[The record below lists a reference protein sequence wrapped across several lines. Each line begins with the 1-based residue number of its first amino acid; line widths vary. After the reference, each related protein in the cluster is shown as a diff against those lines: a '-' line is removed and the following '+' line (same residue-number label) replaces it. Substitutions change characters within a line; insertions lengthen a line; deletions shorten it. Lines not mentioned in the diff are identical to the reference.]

1 MTAAPLRLY
10 RRTGE
15 VIPYLE
21 SEVEEFE
28 RQVEGVGSGE
38 IDALAFQA
46 FRLRQGVYGQ
56 RQPDAQMVRVK
67 IPGGM
72 LTARQLDALGEIAQR
87 FAPLRKGHVTTRE
100 NVQYHHVRLEDAAA
114 ALRVLGKAGLTSR
127 EACAN
132 TVRNVVTCPMAG
144 ICRDEVFDV
153 TPYLGAYTRR
163 FVRHPLTQNMPRK
176 FKTAF
181 SPCARDCA
189 VTAMH
194 DIGFIAETRREKGEL
209 RKGFRIVVGGGTSI
223 MPKLAQTVVEFAPV
237 EEFLRIT
244 EAILRIFNR
253 SDELRRNRMMAR
265 IKVLIHRIGIEKFRE
280 LVQEELREPWAEASF
295 DPTPLLYFDPAET
308 KPRPSRNGQDAQP
321 TVPELAFDRWLASNV
336 IPQRQEGF
344 CAAHVTLPSGD
355 VTDRQ
360 FHALAR
366 IARRYG
372 NGRARTTAEQ
382 NLALRWVRTEA
393 LYDLWRALGDIGLG
407 EAGAQEITDVTSCPG
422 TDSCKLGITASMGL
436 GRAIQ
441 EGLGAED
448 LADPL
453 VRKLHIKVSGCPNGC
468 GRHHVANIGF
478 HGASYKGDGVH
489 PVPAYEVFLGGNFEQ
504 ENGPVRY
511 GDRVPGRVPAK
522 LAPEAVHRILDRYRR
537 ERQESELFNDY
548 VLRVGAKSFEPLL
561 ANLKEVAPL
570 SDESQDLYM
579 DWERA
584 SLYEVQRGEGE
595 CAV

>member
-1 MTAAPLRLY
+1 MTTAPLKLY

-28 RQVEGVGSGE
+28 RQVEGLGAGE
-38 IDALAFQA
+38 IDPLAFQA

-56 RQPDAQMVRVK
+56 RQPDVQMIRVK

-72 LTARQLDALGEIAQR
+72 LTARQLDALGEIAAR

-100 NVQYHHVRLEDAAA
+100 NVQYHHVRLEDAATV
-114 ALRVLGKAGLTSR
+114 LRVLGKAGLTSR
-127 EACAN
+127 EACGN
-132 TVRNVVTCPMAG
+132 TVRNVITCPLAG
-144 ICRDEVFDV
+144 VCRDEAFDV
-153 TPYLGAYTRR
+153 TPYLGAYARW
-163 FVRHPLTQNMPRK
+163 FVRQPLTQSLPRK
-176 FKTAF
+176 VKTAF

-194 DIGFIAETRREKGEL
+194 DIGFIAQTRVEGGQV

-237 EEFLRIT
+237 EEFLRYC

-280 LVQEELREPWAEASF
+280 LVQEELKQPWAEASF

-308 KPRPSRNGQDAQP
+308 EPRPSRNDHDPQP
-321 TVPELAFDRWLASNV
+321 PAPEPAFQRWLSSNV
-336 IPQRQEGF
+336 VPQRQEGF
-344 CAAHVTLPSGD
+344 CAAHVTLPLGD

-360 FHALAR
+360 FHALATL
-366 IARRYG
+366 ARRCA
-372 NGRARTTAEQ
+372 NGRARVSAEQ
-382 NLALRWVRTEA
+382 NLVLRWVREEA
-393 LYDLWRALGDIGLG
+393 LYGLWRGLREIGLG
-407 EAGAQEITDVTSCPG
+407 DAGAQEITDVTSCPG

-441 EGLGAED
+441 DGLATED

-453 VRKLHIKVSGCPNGC
+453 VRQMHIKISGCPNGC

-489 PVPAYEVFLGGNFEQ
+489 PVPAYEVFLGGNFEL

-511 GDRVPGRVPAK
+511 ADRVPGRVPAK

-537 ERQESELFNDY
+537 ERQESEPFNDY

-561 ANLKEVAPL
+561 AGLKDVAPL
-570 SDESQDLYM
+570 SDESQDVYM